1 MGEGETGDGKA
12 VVAASPVKKG
22 MCGKMHGS

>member
-1 MGEGETGDGKA
+1 MAEGETGDGKA

-22 MCGKMHGS
+22 KCGGTQGR

>member
-1 MGEGETGDGKA
+1 MEEVETGGGRA

-22 MCGKMHGS
+22 MSDKMHGS